1 MVADDTG
8 ALPLPWLA
16 GPLADVLATQRGHA
30 LLLHGSEGIGVLP
43 FALTLAQAWLCEGL
57 DKSDG
62 SRKTAPCG
70 RCGSC
75 RLVQSHLHPD
85 LQVLLPEVLRR
96 QHDWLRVD
104 DKTDGEDAK
113 RKPSKQIRIPE
124 VRSLIDWVFKTS
136 ARGCGKVVVLHPAE
150 ALNIQAANAL
160 LKTLEEPP
168 PGTRIVLSCADPAWL
183 LPTVRSRC
191 QHLRLATPTL
201 PQAQAWLAA
210 QGVAQPEVL
219 LAACSGRPLDALQM
233 SQAGVQAEH
242 WRALP
247 NAVAQGQ
254 IGALQGWPLPRVL
267 DALHKLCHDAMAAAV
282 GAPLRY
288 FPSGSIS
295 SLDTTASLSALAAWS
310 LELGRIARHDE
321 HPWNEGLMLDALL
334 AAGARALRRSTSTRP
349 GAASGLD
356 TLHR

>member
-1 MVADDTG
+1 MVVDETG

-16 GPLADVLATQRGHA
+16 APLADVLTTQRGHA

-43 FALTLAQAWLCEGL
+43 FALTLAQAWLCE
-57 DKSDG
+57 SEG
-62 SRKTAPCG
+62 SGKTAPCG

-85 LQVLLPEVLRR
+85 LQVLMPEVLRR

-104 DKTDGEDAK
+104 DKTEGEDAK

-136 ARGCGKVVVLHPAE
+136 ARGRGKVVVLHPAE
-150 ALNIQAANAL
+150 ALNTPAANAL
-160 LKTLEEPP
+160 LKSLEEPP
-168 PGTRIVLSCADPAWL
+168 PGTRILLSCADPALL

-191 QHLRLATPTL
+191 QHLRLAAPTL
-201 PQAQAWLAA
+201 LQAQAWLAA

-233 SQAGVQAEH
+233 AQAGVQAEH

-254 IGALQGWPLPRVL
+254 PGALQGWPLPRVL
-267 DALHKLCHDAMAAAV
+267 DALHKL
-282 GAPLRY
+282 
-288 FPSGSIS
+288 
-295 SLDTTASLSALAAWS
+295 
-310 LELGRIARHDE
+310 
-321 HPWNEGLMLDALL
+321 
-334 AAGARALRRSTSTRP
+334 
-349 GAASGLD
+349 
-356 TLHR
+356 

>member
-1 MVADDTG
+1 MVVDDTG
-8 ALPLPWLA
+8 ALSLPWLA
-16 GPLADVLATQRGHA
+16 APLADVLATQRGHA

-43 FALTLAQAWLCEGL
+43 FALTLAQAWLCEGA
-57 DKSDG
+57 DQSDG
-62 SRKTAPCG
+62 SPKSAPCG

-75 RLVQSHLHPD
+75 RLVQSHVHPD
-85 LQVLLPEVLRR
+85 LQVLMPEVLRR

-104 DKTDGEDAK
+104 DKLEGDDAK
-113 RKPSKQIRIPE
+113 RKPSKQIRIDE
-124 VRSLIDWVFKTS
+124 VRSVIDWVFKTS
-136 ARGCGKVVVLHPAE
+136 ARGRGKVVVLHPAE
-150 ALNIQAANAL
+150 ALNIQSANAL

-168 PGTRIVLSCADPAWL
+168 PGTRIVLSCADPALL

-191 QHLRLATPTL
+191 QHLRLTPPT
-201 PQAQAWLAA
+201 PAQAKAWLAA
-210 QGVAQPEVL
+210 QGVVQPEVL
-219 LAACSGRPLDALQM
+219 LAACSGRPLDALQL

-254 IGALQGWPLPRVL
+254 PGALQGWPLPRVV
-267 DALHKLCHDAMAAAV
+267 DALHKLCHDAMAAAA

-288 FPSGSIS
+288 FPAGSVGVG
-295 SLDTTASLSALAAWS
+295 ASLTALADWS

-321 HPWNEGLMLDALL
+321 HPWNEGLMLDTLL
-334 AAGARALRRSTSTRP
+334 AAGARALRRSASIRP
-349 GAASGLD
+349 VAAPGLD